1 MPMELFVL
9 RHGPAA
15 DHAFDG
21 GDAHRPLTPEG
32 RARVAVVAR
41 VLAEE
46 GPFTVLASP
55 YVRALSTAE
64 IVAAAC
70 GVTHLETR
78 KALVPGGPFE
88 EVLDELASPLLPAD
102 ARVLLVSHEPTV
114 SSLVERLAGRP
125 LRDGCGLASAI
136 AFEFKANEQTRW
148 RANYRWY
155 LDGRTATRTFGREI
169 FS

>member
-1 MPMELFVL
+1 MELFVL

-21 GDAHRPLTPEG
+21 GDSHRPLTPEG
-32 RARVAVVAR
+32 RARVAAVAGA
-41 VLAEE
+41 LAAE
-46 GPFTVLASP
+46 GPFVVLASP

-64 IVAAAC
+64 IVASAC

-88 EVLDELASPLLPAD
+88 EVLEELVGSTFP
-102 ARVLLVSHEPTV
+102 RVLLVSHEPTV
-114 SSLVERLAGRP
+114 SSLVERLDGRP

-136 AFEFKANEQTRW
+136 AFGFQENTQTRW
-148 RANYRWY
+148 SATYRWY

>member
-1 MPMELFVL
+1 MELFVL

-21 GDAHRPLTPEG
+21 GDSHRPLTPEG
-32 RARVAVVAR
+32 RARVAAVAGA
-41 VLAEE
+41 LALAVE
-46 GPFTVLASP
+46 GPFVVLASP

-64 IVAAAC
+64 IVASAC
-70 GVTHLETR
+70 RVTHLETR

-88 EVLDELASPLLPAD
+88 EVLEELVGSTFP
-102 ARVLLVSHEPTV
+102 RVLLVSHEPTV
-114 SSLVERLAGRP
+114 SSLVERLDGRP
-125 LRDGCGLASAI
+125 LRDGCGLASAF
-136 AFEFKANEQTRW
+136 AFDFQENTQTRW
-148 RANYRWY
+148 SATYRWY